1 MIEIYFQQ
9 KIVIPTGSINIS
21 KRVIRSSI
29 TNGAS
34 MEKKVPDGITIGE
47 H

>member
-9 KIVIPTGSINIS
+9 KSVIPTGPVSTG
-21 KRVIRSSI
+21 RVSTTPID
-29 TNGAS
+29 NGAS
-34 MEKKVPDGITIGE
+34 MEKKVPDGIMIGE